1 MTKKELKSYLNL
13 QREVDKLEGTIK
25 KLEREADNVPTVKTK
40 VQSSQK
46 EFPYIET
53 HVTVDAPEPVRFSKI
68 KATIVL
74 KEQRI
79 DEALDAMFK
88 IETFIHTIPD
98 ARTRAILE
106 AVAFTDKSQK
116 DIAIEF
122 DLTEGR
128 IAQIIEEV
136 CEKSFEN

>member
-13 QREVDKLEGTIK
+13 QKEIDNLEDTIRR
-25 KLEREADNVPTVKTK
+25 LEREADNVPTVKTK

-46 EFPYIET
+46 EYPYIET
-53 HVTVDAPEPVRFSKI
+53 HITVDAPEPARYSKI
-68 KATIVL
+68 KSTIVL
-74 KEQRI
+74 KERRI
-79 DEALDAMFK
+79 DEAMEAMFR

-128 IAQIIEEV
+128 IAQIIDEA
-136 CEKSFEN
+136 CKN

>member
-13 QREVDKLEGTIK
+13 QKEIDNLEDTIRR
-25 KLEREADNVPTVKTK
+25 LEREADNVPTVKTK

-46 EFPYIET
+46 EFPYIQT
-53 HVTVDAPEPVRFSKI
+53 HLTVDAPEPTRYSKI
-68 KATIVL
+68 KSTIVL

-79 DEALDAMFK
+79 DEAMEAMFR

-128 IAQIIEEV
+128 IAQIIDDA
-136 CEKSFEN
+136 CKN